1 MNKWKRLLI
10 RQLGWLWLVLVS
22 CNPSPPSA
30 PTSSSA
36 IPVATPFVNFY
47 SQNGGNAVFGEA
59 ISDLCVD
66 GTGRNIQYFER
77 FRLDQDPA
85 GGSISVFPLGEWA
98 FATSLAPTAV
108 PGPASGQSRYFP
120 EAGQQVEGDFLS
132 FYDNI
137 NGPLLL
143 GLPLSPQLTEG
154 ELRVQYFENGRLE
167 WHPELSVALRVQI
180 GPLAQAHYAYAASQL
195 NCALLARPVP
205 AALLTAANVE
215 TNLNVP
221 ILYPGNNLEVY
232 VTVTTPAGAPVEAA
246 DVTIEVTFDGQVT
259 TTPLG
264 QTNGEGKLNG
274 PIVLENFS
282 PGKDGTVEVLV
293 SNPAGTLL
301 GSRSLPFK
309 TRW

>member
-10 RQLGWLWLVLVS
+10 KQLGWLWLLLVS
-22 CNPSPPSA
+22 CNPGPAPA
-30 PTSSSA
+30 PTSLSG
-36 IPVATPFVNFY
+36 IPVAAPFADFY
-47 SQNGGNAVFGEA
+47 TQNGGNSVFGAA
-59 ISDLCVD
+59 ISELCID
-66 GTGRNIQYFER
+66 GSGRNIQYFER
-77 FRLDQDPA
+77 FRLDYDLA
-85 GGSISVFPLGEWA
+85 GGNISLFPLGEWA
-98 FATSLAPTAV
+98 FATSLAPTAL
-108 PGPASGQSRYFP
+108 PGPASGQSRHFT
-120 EAGQQVEGDFLS
+120 ETGQQVEGDFLS

-180 GPLAQAHYAYAASQL
+180 GPLAQAHYANSASQL

-205 AALLTAANVE
+205 AALLATANVE
-215 TNLNVP
+215 ANLNVP
-221 ILYPGNNLEVY
+221 ILYPGKSLEVY

-246 DVTIEVTFDGQVT
+246 EVSVKVTFDGQAT
-259 TTPLG
+259 TIPLG
-264 QTNGEGKLNG
+264 QTNGEGKING
-274 PIVLENFS
+274 PIALENFS

-301 GSRSLPFK
+301 GSRSLSFK